1 MNMEKIA
8 GILYLIVG
16 LLFIIYPLYSSA
28 VASWIIGFYLLCF
41 GISAILLSFGFDNTN
56 RNFTYLSILIGILAI
71 LFGIC
76 FMIYLNALP
85 FLVSLQFYIVGI
97 LMMAYGL
104 IGIPYL
110 DKKYRNR
117 SIAIFI
123 LGILT
128 VLVAFL
134 LATQPVLIAILIG
147 VAFIVEGIFIIV
159 IEDSLSIAE
168 KYE

>member
-1 MNMEKIA
+1 
-8 GILYLIVG
+8 
-16 LLFIIYPLYSSA
+16 
-28 VASWIIGFYLLCF
+28 
-41 GISAILLSFGFDNTN
+41 
-56 RNFTYLSILIGILAI
+56 
-71 LFGIC
+71 
-76 FMIYLNALP
+76 
-85 FLVSLQFYIVGI
+85 
-97 LMMAYGL
+97 MMAYGL